1 MLSSLALSAVPLLLA
16 GLQAVTVG
24 AVPTISAVGS
34 KFFFENGTQY
44 YLKGVAY
51 QLTPSDPL
59 IDTAQ
64 CKRDIVRMSEL
75 GANAIRVYHVD
86 PTADHEG
93 CMTAFADAGIY
104 LFVDLDTFTT
114 QIEQTSPHWNETQF
128 DRFKEV
134 LDEFQQFK
142 NTAGVFVGNEV
153 LTTANGSHAAP
164 YVLAAAR
171 DIKAYRD
178 QKGYR
183 DIPVGYSAADIA
195 DLRPM
200 LQNYLACSK
209 NESERLDFYSL
220 NAYEWC
226 GESSYSVSGYD
237 MLQKNATDYP
247 IPIFFS
253 ETGCNTP
260 APRTFDDQASI
271 FGSKMSGT
279 WSGAIIYEWI
289 EETNNYGLISYGPSV
304 SAATNTIVEDGY
316 TRQGTPTPVSPDFSN
331 LKSHW
336 ATLSPTGVVLSNYK
350 KETASISAAECPA
363 YTSGGWAVDPSS
375 SLPTLGQTYSENE
388 SGSTATASG
397 KGSTASGTSA
407 SSTKNAASTIGAH
420 GSSAPAHLLT
430 ISVLLS
436 AGVGAVA
443 FWL

>member
-1 MLSSLALSAVPLLLA
+1 L
-16 GLQAVTVG
+16 
-24 AVPTISAVGS
+24 
-34 KFFFENGTQY
+34 
-44 YLKGVAY
+44 
-51 QLTPSDPL
+51 
-59 IDTAQ
+59 
-64 CKRDIVRMSEL
+64 
-75 GANAIRVYHVD
+75 
-86 PTADHEG
+86 
-93 CMTAFADAGIY
+93 
-104 LFVDLDTFTT
+104 
-114 QIEQTSPHWNETQF
+114 

-134 LDEFQQFK
+134 LDEFQQFD

-171 DIKAYRD
+171 DIKAYRN

-183 DIPVGYSAADIA
+183 EIPVGYSAADIA

-226 GESSYSVSGYD
+226 GQSSYEVSGYN

-260 APRTFDDQASI
+260 APRTFDDQDSI

-289 EETNNYGLISYGPSV
+289 EETNDYGLINYGPSV
-304 SAATNTIVEDGY
+304 SAATNTIVEDGF
-316 TRQGTPTPVSPDFSN
+316 TRQGTPTPVSPDFAN

-336 ATLSPTGVVLSNYK
+336 ATLNPTGVVLSIYK
-350 KETASISAAECPA
+350 KETGSISAVECPA
-363 YTSGGWAVDPSS
+363 YTSGAWEVDPSS
-375 SLPTLGQTYSENE
+375 PLPTLGQTYKEE
-388 SGSTATASG
+388 SSKGASTASG
-397 KGSTASGTSA
+397 KGSTASGGGGATS
-407 SSTKNAASTIGAH
+407 SSTKNAASAAGVH

-430 ISVLLS
+430 ISMVLS
-436 AGVGAVA
+436 AGVGALA
-443 FWL
+443 LWL